1 MGYIRVNWPDSQKYS
16 ALTDE
21 EFEQYE
27 EDGII
32 KFCDEGDYF
41 IDEDYIDEI
50 DNICDARNSG
60 YDDCEDEDTS
70 DLVTLDSLLH
80 SDNQEDLERG
90 SKIKAALEKIATND
104 AASSAGDIE
113 LKKPLE
119 LPSRDDDIYGF
130 YVYKNW
136 VYLLTCDGRD
146 VDPLYVEP
154 EFLEQFI
161 EAVDSEINFK

>member
-1 MGYIRVNWPDSQKYS
+1 MGYIKVNWPDSQKYS

-32 KFCDEGDYF
+32 EFCDEGDYL

-60 YDDCEDEDTS
+60 YDDCEDIS
-70 DLVTLDSLLH
+70 DLVTLNSLLS
-80 SDNQEDLERG
+80 SDNQEDIDRG
-90 SKIKAALEKIATND
+90 TKIKESLEKIAA
-104 AASSAGDIE
+104 AASGAGDIE
-113 LKKPLE
+113 LKNLLE
-119 LPSRDDDIYGF
+119 LPSRDDNVYGF
-130 YVYKNW
+130 YGHENW

-146 VDPLYVEP
+146 VDPFDVEP
-154 EFLEQFI
+154 EFLEKFI
-161 EAVDSEINFK
+161 EAVAVEGNIK

>member
-1 MGYIRVNWPDSQKYS
+1 MGYIKVNWPDSQKYS

-32 KFCDEGDYF
+32 IFGSDDSYL

-50 DNICDARNSG
+50 DTICNSRISG
-60 YDDCEDEDTS
+60 CGEDEPDFI
-70 DLVTLDSLLH
+70 TLNSLLN
-80 SDNQEDLERG
+80 SDSQEDIDRG
-90 SKIKAALEKIATND
+90 NKIKESLEKIATSL
-104 AASSAGDIE
+104 ASSDGDIE
-113 LKKPLE
+113 LKKELE
-119 LPSRDDDIYGF
+119 LPSRDDNVYGF

-154 EFLEQFI
+154 DFLEQFI
-161 EAVDSEINFK
+161 EAVNSEINFK